1 MAVTSKDV
9 AARLGISQPTVSRIL
24 NGDKQYKV
32 SDRTREL
39 IFSTAA
45 EMGYRPNAL
54 ARSLRNK
61 RTDVIG
67 LYTLPNVLDTR
78 QEFFAYLYGGLQ
90 RSCETHHVDILVHKT
105 FVGRDPAEVYGEMVD
120 GRTDGSVVYVNPNS
134 PIVSLL
140 RNSSRPII
148 AMADALPGIPSVGCE
163 DAMGMTMLMEYLW
176 ERGHRNFVYIA
187 PTHQATTV
195 TRRFETY
202 ADFLTG
208 KGLPP
213 DKRRIIQIDNEHAEP
228 ALDELLAMPDRPTA
242 VCCWNDRTAY
252 VFLRDCLAR
261 GLTVPDDF
269 AVVGFDGFLDHK
281 LPVLDL
287 VTIRVPWYE
296 MAEKAVDL
304 LIELIN
310 GREIATE
317 TLVPVEFVPGNTA

>member
-45 EMGYRPNAL
+45 EMGYQPNAL

-105 FVGRDPAEVYGEMVD
+105 FLGRDPADVYGEMMD

-134 PIVSLL
+134 PIVSYLQK
-140 RNSSRPII
+140 STRPII

-163 DAMGMTMLMEYLW
+163 DAAGMSMLMEYLW
-176 ERGHRNFVYIA
+176 AKGHRSFAYLA
-187 PTHQATTV
+187 PSHQATTV

-202 ADFLTG
+202 ADFLTQ
-208 KGLPP
+208 KGVPVEH
-213 DKRRIIQIDNEHAEP
+213 RRVIQIKDEHAGP
-228 ALDELLAMPDRPTA
+228 ALDELLSIPDRPMA
-242 VCCWNDRTAY
+242 ICCWNDRTAY
-252 VFLRDCLAR
+252 VFVRDCLAR
-261 GLTVPDDF
+261 GLKLPDDF

-304 LIELIN
+304 LIDLVN
-310 GREIATE
+310 GKQIEAE
-317 TLVPVEFVPGNTA
+317 TLLPVEFVAGNTA